1 MLNIPATLRRALW
14 LALVCALL
22 AAPRAWAS
30 EPALTADFD
39 GDGYR
44 DHATLDVQEPSVVR
58 VWLSATKATNLI
70 RTAEPLVAIAAADL
84 DGDRHPELI
93 TSNRS
98 SGLQVWTKKKKHA
111 GFRVFRLKHSR
122 LAGVSQ
128 LDHQV
133 PDPGPTLTV
142 LETTVFRLF
151 APSFARSAY
160 AVAPPDSIWIKAG
173 RLARGPTSSPHIA
186 PLAPRPPPVSVIS
199 S

>member
-1 MLNIPATLRRALW
+1 MANIPASLRRALW
-14 LALVCALL
+14 LALACALL
-22 AAPRAWAS
+22 VAPRAWAS

-44 DHATLDVQEPSVVR
+44 DHATFDVQEPSVVK

-98 SGLQVWTKKKKHA
+98 SGLQVWKKKKHD
-111 GFRVFRLKHSR
+111 GFRAFRLKHPG
-122 LAGVSQ
+122 LADFGQIS
-128 LDHQV
+128 HRV
-133 PDPGPTLTV
+133 PDSGPALTW

-151 APSFARSAY
+151 APSLARSAY

-186 PLAPRPPPVSVIS
+186 PLAPRPPPVPAIS